1 MPGTAVVRRCQGTHR
16 VGALTESRPSP
27 SVKLTLILIKK
38 RPGTGHAY
46 AVLHNFLFQF
56 FTFTAGEI
64 P

>member
-1 MPGTAVVRRCQGTHR
+1 
-16 VGALTESRPSP
+16 
-27 SVKLTLILIKK
+27 LILIKK

-56 FTFTAGEI
+56 FTFTAGET